1 MTVSNRKGAFGLQD
15 LAEFRA
21 RIDELRRELD
31 SPTAADAF
39 VAYTDGAC
47 LGNPEGP
54 GGWAA
59 VVDRPDGATPWL
71 LYGHLSS
78 TSNNRAEVLGVLA
91 AIEWIPADS
100 RLEVHSD
107 SELTV
112 RILQGRYKMKANP
125 DIWEQLRR
133 TVAEKRVSVTP
144 EWVRGHAGDPRNELA
159 DRLTRIAALNR
170 PLSDLAAIDAPAPPD
185 SEPAEMAGLVPR
197 GDWEQ
202 KFVGSL
208 KDQLR
213 RGRKLSEKQQAIV
226 AKMRARAERSQPS
239 VSGRRAWRPGE
250 R

>member
-1 MTVSNRKGAFGLQD
+1 MTISNGKRAFGLQD

-21 RIDELRRELD
+21 RIDELRRDLD
-31 SPTAADAF
+31 PPTATGEF

-59 VVDRPDGATPWL
+59 VVDRPDGATPWML
-71 LYGHLSS
+71 FGHLSS
-78 TSNNRAEVLGVLA
+78 TSNNRAEVLGVLG
-91 AIEWIPADS
+91 AIEWVPAGS

-125 DIWEQLRR
+125 DIWEVLNR
-133 TVAEKRVSVTP
+133 TVAEKRLSLTA

-159 DRLTRIAALNR
+159 DQLTRVAALNR
-170 PLSDLAAIDAPAPPD
+170 PLADLPLLETSAPRAKEPP
-185 SEPAEMAGLVPR
+185 ELAGLEPK

-202 KFVGSL
+202 KFVSSV

-226 AKMRARAERSQPS
+226 DRIRARGGTASS
-239 VSGRRAWRPGE
+239 
-250 R
+250 

>member
-1 MTVSNRKGAFGLQD
+1 MTISNGKRAFGLQD

-21 RIDELRRELD
+21 RIDELRRDLD
-31 SPTAADAF
+31 PPTAAGEF

-59 VVDRPDGATPWL
+59 VVDRPDGDTPWML
-71 LYGHLSS
+71 FGHLSS
-78 TSNNRAEVLGVLA
+78 TSNNRAEVLGVLG
-91 AIEWIPADS
+91 AIEWVPAGS

-125 DIWEQLRR
+125 DIWEVLNR
-133 TVAEKRVSVTP
+133 TVAEKRLSLTA

-159 DRLTRIAALNR
+159 DQLTRVAALNR
-170 PLSDLAAIDAPAPPD
+170 PLADLTLLETSAPRAKEPP
-185 SEPAEMAGLVPR
+185 ELAGLEPK

-202 KFVGSL
+202 KFVSSV

-226 AKMRARAERSQPS
+226 DRIRAR
-239 VSGRRAWRPGE
+239 GRTASS
-250 R
+250 